1 MSSFLYKGY
10 IFEAISLTNP
20 KFYKLSQMF
29 FCDILKNKRKN
40 LKVKVKCIVT
50 SGNSV
55 LSQIL
60 NLFLTKYVANGFI
73 KVKVFGSSKSSK
85 RLDQMQA

>member
-1 MSSFLYKGY
+1 MFSVIFLKTKG
-10 IFEAISLTNP
+10 
-20 KFYKLSQMF
+20 
-29 FCDILKNKRKN
+29 KN

-60 NLFLTKYVANGFI
+60 NLFFTKYVANGFI